1 MMIVMK
7 EGASKD
13 QVDAVVETSGVGRGA
28 RPTSPRAR
36 C

>member
-7 EGASKD
+7 EGATKE
-13 QVDAVVETSGVGRGA
+13 QVDAVVERVESVGP
-28 RPTSPRAR
+28 RPTCPRAR